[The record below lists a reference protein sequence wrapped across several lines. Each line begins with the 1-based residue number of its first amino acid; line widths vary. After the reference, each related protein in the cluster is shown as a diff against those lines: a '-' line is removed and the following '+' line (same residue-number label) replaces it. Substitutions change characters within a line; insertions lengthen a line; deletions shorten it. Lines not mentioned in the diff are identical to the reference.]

1 MQKCLFAGTFD
12 PFTIGHEAVVSRALE
27 LFDEVVVA
35 VMVNPNKTCFFSEEE
50 RLSFL
55 KAQYEKDPRVTV
67 VAERGLVIDVM
78 NRFNIR
84 HYVRGVRNGS
94 DFDYETQ
101 NYYASKSLGGDVC
114 AVYFPAEQE
123 MLAVSSTAV
132 RLAMQNGKPY
142 EAFLPQKT
150 LPLVRTALS
159 KK

>member
-1 MQKCLFAGTFD
+1 MRKCLFAGTFD
-12 PFTIGHEAVVSRALE
+12 PFTVGHQAVVCRALE

-35 VMVNPNKTCFFSEEE
+35 VMVNPDKTCFFSEEE

-55 KAQYEKDPRVTV
+55 TELYKNEPRVTV
-67 VAERGLVIDVM
+67 TRERGLVIDVM
-78 NRFNIR
+78 KRYGIR
-84 HYVRGVRNGS
+84 HYVRGVRNGT

-114 AVYFPAEQE
+114 AVYFPAEQD

-132 RLAMQNGKPY
+132 RLAMQNHKPY
-142 EAFLPQKT
+142 EAFLPEET
-150 LPLVRTALS
+150 LPLIKQALA